1 MSKEEAF
8 VAAEV
13 VNPWT
18 WQEPYAFVHGNVVPA
33 AARTLYVAGQA
44 STDDEGH
51 PVHAGDMVAQVTQS
65 IDNIERVLTEAGMT
79 LADVVRLNVYTT
91 DVDAFFAAHPT
102 LVSRFDA
109 AGCRPA
115 STLLGV
121 TRLAFPEMLVEL
133 EATAVAS

>member
-1 MSKEEAF
+1 MAR
-8 VAAEV
+8 EV
-13 VNPWT
+13 INPWT
-18 WQEPYAFVHGNVVPA
+18 WQEQFAFVHGNVVSA
-33 AARTLYVAGQA
+33 GARTLYVAGQA
-44 STDDEGH
+44 STGDDGH

-102 LVSRFDA
+102 LVARFDA

>member
-1 MSKEEAF
+1 

-18 WQEPYAFVHGNVVPA
+18 WQEQYGFVHGNVVA
-33 AARTLYVAGQA
+33 AGARTLYVAGQA
-44 STDDEGH
+44 STDDEGN
-51 PVHAGDMVAQVTQS
+51 PVHAGDIVAQVAKS
-65 IDNIERVLTEAGMT
+65 IDNVERVLHQAGMT

-91 DVDAFFAAHPT
+91 DVEAFFGAHPT
-102 LVSRFDA
+102 LVARFDA

-121 TRLAFPEMLVEL
+121 AALAFPEMLVEL
-133 EATAVAS
+133 EATAVA